1 MVEHVA
7 EPLGGMVW
15 TMGDGR
21 IMQNLWEETLGDM
34 SKHVKTQQHHGRL
47 IFLVV
52 HGVFCLVGEARS
64 DVFLSFDRSKSG
76 PTQFHQ
82 RADFRHRDEIEAG
95 QTV

>member
-52 HGVFCLVGEARS
+52 HGVFLSGGRSTVRRVFEFRPLQKRS
-64 DVFLSFDRSKSG
+64 DAVSPTGGFQASG
-76 PTQFHQ
+76 
-82 RADFRHRDEIEAG
+82 
-95 QTV
+95 